1 MNLKITNKIILII
14 LDILFRPNVIIFF
27 SKMKGSVA
35 NKNNLNNKLNFVKEN
50 VLFNIVDLIVYQF
63 KKNF

>member
-14 LDILFRPNVIIFF
+14 LDILFRPNVIIFL

-50 VLFNIVDLIVYQF
+50 VLFNIVDLIVY
-63 KKNF
+63 

>member
-14 LDILFRPNVIIFF
+14 LDILFRPNVIIFR

-50 VLFNIVDLIVYQF
+50 VLFNIVDLIVY
-63 KKNF
+63 